1 VQGYNAQV
9 AVDSSSQVIVAQML
23 MREQNDVHALGPML
37 RLIKAFTGKQARELS
52 ADTGYCSEDNLRLL
66 ARHHV
71 RGYVATGRLTH
82 SGEITSALGRT
93 PGTRTYAMRQ
103 RLARA
108 GHRSR
113 YRLRKQVVVPV
124 IGQIKSAMG
133 FAHFHL
139 RGLWKTAR
147 EWGLVCAAHNLR
159 KLAKA
164 VLAHTATRPAVS
176 VNARVVTGAS
186 S

>member
-1 VQGYNAQV
+1 MQGYNAQV
-9 AVDSSSQVIVAQML
+9 AVDSDSQVIVALML

-52 ADTGYCSEDNLRLL
+52 ADTGYCSEDNLRIL

-71 RGYVATGRLTH
+71 RGYIATGRLKH
-82 SGEITSALGRT
+82 GSGEITSTLGRT

-113 YRLRKQVVVPV
+113 HRLRKQVVEPV

-139 RGLWKTAR
+139 RGLWKTTR

-159 KLAKA
+159 KLAMA
-164 VLAHTATRPAVS
+164 VLPALSALPRP
-176 VNARVVTGAS
+176 R
-186 S
+186 